1 MKISHQ
7 SKEEYISRLNKAI
20 DYIIKNID
28 KQFTLDELASESCFS
43 KFHFS
48 RIFQSIIGESPFRFI
63 QHIRLEKA
71 AAMLIYNVKDSISNI
86 ADQCGFTD
94 IAIFSRNFKH
104 YFNLSA
110 TQYRNE
116 KSNKSQMKSK
126 EEQEQEIAM
135 AYFCNELKTIKW
147 RTEMKISKGIEVKEL
162 PKMTLAYLR
171 NVGPYNG
178 NQQLF
183 QHLRNK
189 LFSWAGARELFF
201 EKDFKFLVLYHD
213 DPNIAISDNLIM
225 DLAITVPDKIN
236 VDGEI
241 GKMVIEGGKYA
252 VARFELTGKEFPDAW
267 NWIFAQWLP
276 VSGFQPDSKPC
287 FEIYL
292 QEPKEGNYLIEICVP
307 VKLL

>member
-7 SKEEYISRLNKAI
+7 SKIEYISRLNKAI

-28 KQFTLDELASESCFS
+28 KQFTLEELASESCFS

-48 RIFQSIIGESPFRFI
+48 RIFYSIIGETPFRFI

-71 AAMLIYNVKDSISNI
+71 ASMLLYNVKYSITDI
-86 ADQCGFTD
+86 AYQCGFSD
-94 IAIFSRNFKH
+94 IAIFSRNFKQ
-104 YFNLSA
+104 YFNISA

-116 KSNKSQMKSK
+116 KSNKSQIKSK
-126 EEQEQEIAM
+126 EEQQRDFAM
-135 AYFCNELKTIKW
+135 AYFCEELKTIKW
-147 RTEMKISKGIEVKEL
+147 RTEMKISKGIEIKVL
-162 PKMTLAYLR
+162 PKMNLAYIR
-171 NVGPYNG
+171 NVGPYDG

-189 LFSWAGARELFF
+189 LFSWAGANELCF

-213 DPNIAISDNLIM
+213 DPNISLSDNLIM
-225 DLAITVPDKIN
+225 DLAITVPENVN

-241 GKMVIEGGKYA
+241 GKMVIEAGKYA
-252 VARFELTGKEFPDAW
+252 VARFELTGKEFLDAW
-267 NWIFAQWLP
+267 NWVFAEWLP
-276 VSGFQPDSKPC
+276 NSGFQPDNKPC

>member
-1 MKISHQ
+1 M
-7 SKEEYISRLNKAI
+7 
-20 DYIIKNID
+20 
-28 KQFTLDELASESCFS
+28 
-43 KFHFS
+43 
-48 RIFQSIIGESPFRFI
+48 
-63 QHIRLEKA
+63 
-71 AAMLIYNVKDSISNI
+71 
-86 ADQCGFTD
+86 
-94 IAIFSRNFKH
+94 
-104 YFNLSA
+104 
-110 TQYRNE
+110 
-116 KSNKSQMKSK
+116 
-126 EEQEQEIAM
+126 
-135 AYFCNELKTIKW
+135 
-147 RTEMKISKGIEVKEL
+147 
-162 PKMTLAYLR
+162 
-171 NVGPYNG
+171 
-178 NQQLF
+178 
-183 QHLRNK
+183 
-189 LFSWAGARELFF
+189 
-201 EKDFKFLVLYHD
+201 VLYHD